1 MKNKIIKKITKKNNA
16 TFIDYSKLIKENN
29 TNFLDDQHFLPE
41 GMHV

>member
-1 MKNKIIKKITKKNNA
+1 MKNKIIKKITKKNNT